1 MRYRL
6 SVTRAAES
14 DLDGLPPQVHN
25 RIERRLDILRNDP
38 RNRNV
43 RKLRGQE
50 GYRLRVGDYRA
61 FFTIDDRN
69 AVITVYAV
77 AHRREAYR

>member
-14 DLDGLPPQVHN
+14 DLDKLPPPVHR
-25 RIERRLDILRNDP
+25 RIERSLDILREYP
-38 RNRNV
+38 RHRNV
-43 RKLRGQE
+43 RKLRGQD
-50 GYRLRVGDYRA
+50 GYRLRVGDYRVL
-61 FFTIDDRN
+61 FTIDDTN
-69 AVITVYAV
+69 GVISVFAV